1 MPPGCSRGHL
11 AFDFCKVVSSTS
23 AAAGGIEV
31 EMPVLQQQK
40 MQIGN
45 GNVGKALESIRTLA
59 KILDHF
65 DILTLSQVVSSAFL
79 LQLSFW
85 ECFSGDLIDPDFY
98 FKKELGFFLSFFFA
112 HRIHCVMK
120 VGFERKESLLLV
132 FRV

>member
-1 MPPGCSRGHL
+1 MGHL

-45 GNVGKALESIRTLA
+45 SNMEKALESIRTLA

-65 DILTLSQVVSSAFL
+65 DILALSQVVSFAFL
-79 LQLSFW
+79 LQLRFW
-85 ECFSGDLIDPDFY
+85 GCFSGDLIDPDFI
-98 FKKELGFFLSFFFA
+98 LFF
-112 HRIHCVMK
+112 
-120 VGFERKESLLLV
+120 
-132 FRV
+132 

>member
-1 MPPGCSRGHL
+1 MGYL
-11 AFDFCKVVSSTS
+11 AFDFCKVVSSTP
-23 AAAGGIEV
+23 AAAGGIKV

-45 GNVGKALESIRTLA
+45 GNTGKALESIRTLA

-79 LQLSFW
+79 LQLSLW

-98 FKKELGFFLSFFFA
+98 FKRKIRVFSFFLL
-112 HRIHCVMK
+112 CTQN
-120 VGFERKESLLLV
+120 SLCHEG
-132 FRV
+132 RV

>member
-1 MPPGCSRGHL
+1 LQCSWSLTPQQQRKKKKKKKKKQRLFFPPCLPDALVGHL

-40 MQIGN
+40 KMQIGN
-45 GNVGKALESIRTLA
+45 GNTGKALESIRNLA

-65 DILTLSQVVSSAFL
+65 DILTLSQVVSSGFL

-85 ECFSGDLIDPDFY
+85 ECFSGDLIDPDF
-98 FKKELGFFLSFFFA
+98 KN
-112 HRIHCVMK
+112 
-120 VGFERKESLLLV
+120 
-132 FRV
+132 

>member
-1 MPPGCSRGHL
+1 MGHL

-31 EMPVLQQQK
+31 EMPALQQQK

-45 GNVGKALESIRTLA
+45 GNVEKALESIRTLA

-85 ECFSGDLIDPDFY
+85 ECFSGDLIDPDFCL
-98 FKKELGFFLSFFFA
+98 KKN
-112 HRIHCVMK
+112 
-120 VGFERKESLLLV
+120 
-132 FRV
+132 

>member
-1 MPPGCSRGHL
+1 MGHL
-11 AFDFCKVVSSTS
+11 AFDFWKVVSSTS
-23 AAAGGIEV
+23 AGAGGIEV

-45 GNVGKALESIRTLA
+45 SNMGKALESIRTLA

-85 ECFSGDLIDPDFY
+85 ECFSGDFIDPDFY
-98 FKKELGFFLSFFFA
+98 F
-112 HRIHCVMK
+112 
-120 VGFERKESLLLV
+120 
-132 FRV
+132 